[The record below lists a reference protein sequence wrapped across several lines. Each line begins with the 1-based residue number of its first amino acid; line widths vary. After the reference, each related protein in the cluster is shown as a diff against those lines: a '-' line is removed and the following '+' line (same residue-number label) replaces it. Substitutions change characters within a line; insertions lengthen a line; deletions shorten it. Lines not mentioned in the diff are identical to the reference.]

1 MKNLTILVVLSLSV
15 LSTGCATLSSERG
28 KYSVNGVSG
37 NPIAAMAVAGQVND
51 QQAQTEICREQM
63 KVAAERGVMFNP
75 ASCTRYNVTMASGYG
90 GGYGAGPAGYWG
102 QFGAMTD
109 QNFNL
114 GGIAGIP
121 WQATGGMQYGGTTVV
136 TQPADG
142 VSHADLQR
150 VEEKADDSL
159 RMHAKTRDLLKK
171 IAK

>member
-1 MKNLTILVVLSLSV
+1 MVVGEAILLEYKMKKGESLQYKV
-15 LSTGCATLSSERG
+15 TVHT
-28 KYSVNGVSG
+28 
-37 NPIAAMAVAGQVND
+37 D
-51 QQAQTEICREQM
+51 QDF
-63 KVAAERGVMFNP
+63 K
-75 ASCTRYNVTMASGYG
+75 
-90 GGYGAGPAGYWG
+90 
-102 QFGAMTD
+102 MTD

-142 VSHADLQR
+142 VSHADIQR